1 MTSAEIAVTL
11 FAACNSAR
19 VVAYIPQVVSVA
31 RAADG
36 ARAISCLTWCSF
48 TIANLSTVSYALFF
62 LSDWRTA
69 AIFGANAVCCL
80 VIVGLTAYKRLYAE
94 AIRREHTTIFEF
106 PSRVIG
112 LRQPSL

>member
-1 MTSAEIAVTL
+1 MTSAEIAVSL
-11 FAACNSAR
+11 FAACNGAR

-48 TIANLSTVSYALFF
+48 TIANLSTVSYALLF

-69 AIFGANAVCCL
+69 AIFGANAACCL
-80 VIVGLTAYKRLYAE
+80 IIVALTAYKRLHADT
-94 AIRREHTTIFEF
+94 ALGGRAPIFGLQ
-106 PSRVIG
+106 SRVPG
-112 LRQPSL
+112 LR